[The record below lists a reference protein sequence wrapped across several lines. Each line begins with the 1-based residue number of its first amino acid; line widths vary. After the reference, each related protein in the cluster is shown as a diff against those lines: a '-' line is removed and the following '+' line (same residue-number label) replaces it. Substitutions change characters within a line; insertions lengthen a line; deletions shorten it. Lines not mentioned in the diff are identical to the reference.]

1 MFFPM
6 KNTKTSSF
14 GVSKREG
21 HDSSDFYNRNLYD
34 GFFQKPSTKEDLI
47 SVVIPPLGGWVDQ
60 IYCQSS
66 TDMNVIPDN
75 SIALAFTS
83 PPYNVGKQ
91 YDEDLGL
98 NEYLELIEKV
108 GREVYRVLRPGGR
121 YVINIANLGRKPYIP
136 LHSFFYDLHL
146 RLGFLSMG
154 EIIWVKAEGAGGNC
168 AWGSWRNAKAPRL
181 RDVHEYLLV
190 FSKQSFD
197 RPDSGESNISS
208 TEFMDA
214 TLSIW
219 NNIPT
224 ESAKNVNH
232 PAPFSIQLA
241 ERVIKLYSY
250 VDDVVLDPF
259 VGSGSTC
266 VAANENSRHYVGFDI
281 SQEYCEIAR
290 QRIEGK
296 GRQYMATA
304 KTEATELSVAF
315 GVLGIQNPTVF
326 SDQEIDVLLEHSLS
340 SEKYDVFKHEFVN
353 TVNLKLYTK
362 LIHLGLLLRSNYPL
376 YKSISSLQWCGPLKQ
391 ARTDSGA
398 RDLIVANTP
407 ISIKAGSNVLAN
419 KSPAYIFDSL
429 PKGTPSPDRSEN
441 WYLLMDHAGYQALY
455 SFVRNIRLVQ
465 FDFAETVDEF
475 EKDASKNEREELKD
489 ETEKL
494 TVLQKSEFDS
504 LYLSMC
510 RKIAEVSA
518 DLFNRNF
525 LLTMRGPSPKWVIES
540 IARNLFRIDSIE
552 YIMAGTEGSKVYAI
566 KMPSLSKWK
575 KEWEIIDV
583 HAIPELT
590 RGQSRVQ
597 LIVQYKRKKDTQI
610 LSAPFHIEIRW
621 SHGKFMQSPEA
632 KLYKDFKWAN
642 IPFVE
647 SIV

>member
-1 MFFPM
+1 M
-6 KNTKTSSF
+6 KKTKTSSF

-21 HDSSDFYNRNLYD
+21 HDSSAFYSRNLYD
-34 GFFQKPSTKEDLI
+34 GVFKKPATKKDLI
-47 SVVIPPLGGWVDQ
+47 SIVIPPIGEWADQ
-60 IYCQSS
+60 IYCHSS

-75 SIALAFTS
+75 SLALAFTS
-83 PPYNVGKQ
+83 PPYNVGKD
-91 YDEDLGL
+91 YDDDMGL
-98 NEYLELIEKV
+98 DEYLELIEKA

-136 LHSFFYDLHL
+136 LHSFFYDVHL
-146 RLGFLSMG
+146 RIGFLSMG

-190 FSKQSFD
+190 FAKQSFD

-214 TLSIW
+214 TLSVW

-250 VDDVVLDPF
+250 VGDIVLDPF

-266 VAANENSRHYVGFDI
+266 VAANENERHYVGFDI
-281 SQEYCEIAR
+281 SPEYCEIAR
-290 QRIEGK
+290 RRIEGK

-304 KTEATELSVAF
+304 KTEVTELSVAF
-315 GVLGIQNPTVF
+315 GVLGIDNPLF
-326 SDQEIDVLLEHSLS
+326 YSDQEIDALFEHSLS
-340 SEKYDVFKHEFVN
+340 ADKYQRFKDEFGN
-353 TVNLKLYTK
+353 TVNSKLYAK
-362 LIHLGLLLRSNYPL
+362 LIRLGLILRTNNPL
-376 YKSISSLQWCGPLKQ
+376 FAAISSIRWCGPDKQ

-398 RDLIVANTP
+398 RDLIAANTP
-407 ISIKAGSNVLAN
+407 ISVKAGSNVLAN

-429 PKGTPSPDRSEN
+429 PQGSPSPDRSEN
-441 WYLLMDHAGYQALY
+441 WFLLMDHSGYQALY
-455 SFVRNIRLVQ
+455 SFVRNIRLAR
-465 FDFAETVDEF
+465 FDFPESVEEF
-475 EKDASKNEREELKD
+475 DHVASKSEREEVKD
-489 ETEKL
+489 EIDKL
-494 TVLQKSEFDS
+494 SAAQRQNFDE

-510 RKIAEVSA
+510 RKVAEVSA
-518 DLFNRNF
+518 ELFNRNY
-525 LLTMRGPSPKWVIES
+525 LSTMRGPAPKWVIES
-540 IARNLFRIDSIE
+540 ITRNLFRIDSVE

-566 KMPSLSKWK
+566 RMPSLSQWK
-575 KEWEIIDV
+575 KEWEIVDV
-583 HAIPELT
+583 QAIPELT

-597 LIVQYKRKKDTQI
+597 LVVQYKRKKDPQI
-610 LSAPFHIEIRW
+610 FSASFHIEIRW
-621 SHGKFMQSPEA
+621 SHGKFVQAPEA